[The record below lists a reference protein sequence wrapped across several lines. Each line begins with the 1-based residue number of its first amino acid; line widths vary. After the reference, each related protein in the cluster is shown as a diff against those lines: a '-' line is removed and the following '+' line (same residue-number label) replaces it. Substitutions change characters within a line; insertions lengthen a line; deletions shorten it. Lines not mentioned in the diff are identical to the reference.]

1 MSVKSASRQSG
12 GPKEGATTYV
22 AVDLS
27 VEHAML
33 GLLRTTARKRRKALI
48 GPAQPACAS
57 RGAPSRSLRLGG
69 KLRRQRTHHSV
80 ARGGNRLVVVSHQV
94 RHWIAVRPAPGPWR
108 NWLGRRVRRLRL
120 DHRGTER
127 RRLLPLERVIHAASE
142 RGCRVHTR
150 HPELV
155 EPEEVDDGLSEARV
169 RMPLRLDALFHRATE
184 HEERDAR
191 ATENLKAAW
200 MDRIRHPLGVGS
212 RDVVSVAAPV
222 VPGEDEDGVGPI
234 PRLHDRI
241 DALPDEVV
249 AAL

>member
-69 KLRRQRTHHSV
+69 KLRRLRTHHAV
-80 ARGGNRLVVVSHQV
+80 ARGGNRLMVVSH
-94 RHWIAVRPAPGPWR
+94 RGRPPVAGRSAPWPWR

-127 RRLLPLERVIHAASE
+127 RRLRPLEGVIHAAGE
-142 RGCRVHTR
+142 RGCRVHAL

-155 EPEEVDDGLSEARV
+155 EPEKVHDGFGEARV
-169 RMPLRLDALFHRATE
+169 RMPL
-184 HEERDAR
+184 
-191 ATENLKAAW
+191 
-200 MDRIRHPLGVGS
+200 
-212 RDVVSVAAPV
+212 
-222 VPGEDEDGVGPI
+222 
-234 PRLHDRI
+234 
-241 DALPDEVV
+241 
-249 AAL
+249 